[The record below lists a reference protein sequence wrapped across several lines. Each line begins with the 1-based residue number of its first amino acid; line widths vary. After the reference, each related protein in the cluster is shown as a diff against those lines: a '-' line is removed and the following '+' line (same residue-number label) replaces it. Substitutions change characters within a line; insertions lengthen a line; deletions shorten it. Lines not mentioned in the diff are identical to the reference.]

1 MRHRHLHAFEPAS
14 ASASARAR
22 RRDHPRRLDAG
33 GGVVAVVGAVVGV
46 LLERQPHAHP
56 RRAARVRLARAR
68 GDADAPIDVHEPRS
82 TNHSSIEWMNRI
94 ESNRIESRATTR
106 RPNRESNERR
116 RRTRRTPPVV
126 RRRARALGVHGR
138 ERLTSERTKGP
149 RASRART
156 HGPPRQWYHPMSYV
170 PCVRVSAIY
179 HAGVPARGRRH
190 VRARR
195 RRARMSTANPFSAL
209 ERDGSSVGADRAPW
223 SAANDA
229 SSSTKRRHR
238 AKKRSST
245 AGAMTREAM
254 TRARE
259 EAHAAMERKL
269 RNGGDECDAWGRVG
283 TRTRGDADT
292 AVQGRPAAQTQTE
305 HVVK

>member
-106 RPNRESNERR
+106 RPSRESNERR

-149 RASRART
+149 RASRAHT
-156 HGPPRQWYHPMSYV
+156 HTHNTVLPDSDITLCHTYRVSESLPYTARAFPRAGGGTFARDDDARGCRPRIRSARSSATARASVPIARLGPPRTT
-170 PCVRVSAIY
+170 
-179 HAGVPARGRRH
+179 
-190 VRARR
+190 RR
-195 RRARMSTANPFSAL
+195 RRRRDAIERRNARP
-209 ERDGSSVGADRAPW
+209 PP
-223 SAANDA
+223 
-229 SSSTKRRHR
+229 
-238 AKKRSST
+238 
-245 AGAMTREAM
+245 
-254 TRARE
+254 AR
-259 EAHAAMERKL
+259 
-269 RNGGDECDAWGRVG
+269 
-283 TRTRGDADT
+283 
-292 AVQGRPAAQTQTE
+292 
-305 HVVK
+305 